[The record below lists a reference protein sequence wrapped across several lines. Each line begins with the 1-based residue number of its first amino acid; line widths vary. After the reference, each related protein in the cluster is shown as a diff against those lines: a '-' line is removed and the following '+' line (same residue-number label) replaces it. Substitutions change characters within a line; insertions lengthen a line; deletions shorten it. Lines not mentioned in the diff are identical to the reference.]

1 MKAHTPNSAPL
12 HDAWLNPPDEPD
24 CCDSCDQP
32 TEECGCLDDSQVTEL
47 DDGFGNVW
55 EKCDRDD
62 CGLQIVRPGKAQC
75 DTCNDAEGEV
85 GE

>member
-1 MKAHTPNSAPL
+1 VTAFSPNSAPL
-12 HDAWLNPPDEPD
+12 HDPWLNPPDEPD
-24 CCDSCDQP
+24 WCDGCDHP
-32 TEECGCLDDSQVTEL
+32 IEDCGCLDDSQVTEL

-75 DTCNDAEGEV
+75 DTCNDDDNEV
-85 GE
+85 T